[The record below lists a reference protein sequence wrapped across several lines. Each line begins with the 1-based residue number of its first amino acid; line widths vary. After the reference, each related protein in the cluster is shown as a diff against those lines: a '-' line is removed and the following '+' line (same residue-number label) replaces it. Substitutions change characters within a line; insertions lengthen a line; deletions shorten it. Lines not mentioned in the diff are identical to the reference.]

1 LKAYNLTTIQDDKQF
16 FPPYDASPVIRKDVL
31 EKHPELNDVIGLLLG
46 TLNEKTMIDL
56 NYQVDIE
63 KKSER
68 EVAVDYLKQVGLLQ
82 GE

>member
-1 LKAYNLTTIQDDKQF
+1 M
-16 FPPYDASPVIRKDVL
+16 
-31 EKHPELNDVIGLLLG
+31 G
-46 TLNEKTMIDL
+46 TLDEKTMIDL